1 MHLPALGIKGNSHML
16 MQDKNSD
23 QLADL
28 VISWIDK
35 HVENRKGSTK

>member
-1 MHLPALGIKGNSHML
+1 ML

-28 VISWIDK
+28 VIAWLDK
-35 HVENRKGSTK
+35 HVDGKGRPKNATR

>member
-1 MHLPALGIKGNSHML
+1 

-28 VISWIDK
+28 VIAWIDR
-35 HVENRKGSTK
+35 HVEAKKGPPPDSTAP

>member
-1 MHLPALGIKGNSHML
+1 

-28 VISWIDK
+28 VISWIDG
-35 HVENRKGSTK
+35 HVDNRKRSTK

>member
-1 MHLPALGIKGNSHML
+1 ML

-28 VISWIDK
+28 VIAWIDR
-35 HVENRKGSTK
+35 HVETKKAH

>member
-1 MHLPALGIKGNSHML
+1 ML

-28 VISWIDK
+28 LIAWIDR
-35 HVENRKGSTK
+35 HVEAKKGAH